1 MEVGMYVVY
10 RDKIYIITSIRDGIA
25 EIENG
30 HIWEAFNVS
39 LKEIRPFF
47 LQTDQT
53 FYLSY
58 YNAKTGTVDR
68 RRVIMSSIRYTPEET
83 QIRFNEEDIHG
94 IVHLR
99 EVSLSNFKDANIEF
113 EP

>member
-1 MEVGMYVVY
+1 MYVVY
-10 RDKIYIITSIRDGIA
+10 RDKLYIITSIRDGVA

-58 YNAKTGTVDR
+58 YNAKTGSVDKR
-68 RRVIMSSIRYTPEET
+68 ECIISSIRFTLEET
-83 QIRFNEEDIHG
+83 HIRYNEEDG
-94 IVHLR
+94 NNIVTLR
-99 EVSLSNFKDANIEF
+99 EVSLSNFKNTNIEF
-113 EP
+113 